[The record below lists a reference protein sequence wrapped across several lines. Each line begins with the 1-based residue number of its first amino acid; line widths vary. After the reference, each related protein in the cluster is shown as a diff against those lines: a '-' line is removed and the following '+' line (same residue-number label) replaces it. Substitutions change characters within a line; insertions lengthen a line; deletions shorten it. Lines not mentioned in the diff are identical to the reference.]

1 MGQQE
6 LTDELRPTGKSGGV
20 GVFVRFYVV
29 QYLRRATAL
38 TNDSATLSFRGPTP
52 DAVALAT
59 GKCVLEA
66 GDADIA
72 LSEDFLGDL
81 GLVVVLWKKDG
92 RIKTVTGPP

>member
-6 LTDELRPTGKSGGV
+6 LTDELRPTGKAGGV
-20 GVFVRFYVV
+20 GVLVRFYVV
-29 QYLRRATAL
+29 QYLRRAAAL

-59 GKCVLEA
+59 CKGVLET

-72 LSEDFLGDL
+72 LGADFLGDL
-81 GLVVVLWKKDG
+81 GLIVIFWKKDG

>member
-1 MGQQE
+1 M
-6 LTDELRPTGKSGGV
+6 L
-20 GVFVRFYVV
+20 VRFYVV
-29 QYLRRATAL
+29 QYLRRAAAL

-59 GKCVLEA
+59 CKGVLKT

-72 LSEDFLGDL
+72 LGADFLGDL
-81 GLVVVLWKKDG
+81 GLIVIFWKKDG